1 MKPGRVVILLAGRH
15 AGKKA
20 IIVKQNDDGKKV
32 TLRIPYSLQDRK
44 FAHALV
50 AGIERYPLKVTRN
63 MSQKKIERRSKVKA
77 FVKTVN
83 YNHIMPTRYMVAT
96 DFDLKTVVTDEKLSN
111 KDTRKQAKREVR
123 KLFNDK

>member
-1 MKPGRVVILLAGRH
+1 
-15 AGKKA
+15 
-20 IIVKQNDDGKKV
+20 
-32 TLRIPYSLQDRK
+32 
-44 FAHALV
+44 
-50 AGIERYPLKVTRN
+50 

-96 DFDLKTVVTDEKLSN
+96 DFDLKTVVTDEKLSS
-111 KDTRKQAKREVR
+111 KESRKQAKREVR

>member
-1 MKPGRVVILLAGRH
+1 M
-15 AGKKA
+15 
-20 IIVKQNDDGKKV
+20 
-32 TLRIPYSLQDRK
+32 
-44 FAHALV
+44 V
-50 AGIERYPLKVTRN
+50 AGIEKYPLRVTKQ
-63 MSQKKIERRSKVKA
+63 MSQKKIERRSKVKP

-111 KDTRKQAKREVR
+111 KETRKQAKREVR